1 MGKKTLIET
10 EDQRFLRDP
19 SSMALINNDVAA
31 YQQYKESRKQ
41 NSRVDNLCGEIDNL
55 KIDIGEI
62 KQMLQN
68 LGKVNGK

>member
-1 MGKKTLIET
+1 MAKKTLIET

-31 YQQYKESRKQ
+31 YQQYKERRKQ

-55 KIDIGEI
+55 KNDIGEI

-68 LGKVNGK
+68 LGKVNGQ

>member
-31 YQQYKESRKQ
+31 YQQYKERRKQ

-55 KIDIGEI
+55 KNDIGEI

-68 LGKVNGK
+68 LGKVNGQ

>member
-19 SSMALINNDVAA
+19 SSMALINNNVAA
-31 YQQYKESRKQ
+31 YQQYKERRKQ

-55 KIDIGEI
+55 KNDIGEI

-68 LGKVNGK
+68 LGKVNGQ